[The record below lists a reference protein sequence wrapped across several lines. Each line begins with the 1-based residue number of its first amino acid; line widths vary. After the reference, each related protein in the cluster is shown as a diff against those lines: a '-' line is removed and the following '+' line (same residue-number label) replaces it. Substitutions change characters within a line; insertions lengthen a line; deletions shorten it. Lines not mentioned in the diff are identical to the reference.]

1 MTVTLDD
8 LVATVRREGERI
20 AAMPVDALA
29 ARVPAVPD
37 WTLEDVVRHT
47 GAVHRRVL
55 ATLDAAAADPTA
67 ERPGPQPLLPPGP
80 QCLVAYREVLD
91 AMLARF
97 AAADPDRPAP
107 SFVGLA
113 TVGWWI
119 RRQAHEVT
127 VHRFDAADAVHAAGG
142 PEPAPADAACAADGI
157 DELTDVMFPSRLP
170 PLPESLHGSTIHLH
184 GTDTA
189 DAEWLL
195 EFGADGVVASRAHA
209 KADVALRGPAQS
221 LLLVLWRRRP
231 LDVLEVFGD
240 ASIAERFLD
249 ITRF

>member
-1 MTVTLDD
+1 MSVTVDD

-29 ARVPAVPD
+29 AHVPAVPD

-47 GAVHRRVL
+47 GAVHRRVV
-55 ATLDAAAADPTA
+55 ATLEADPTA
-67 ERPGPQPLLPPGP
+67 ERPGPQPLLAAGP
-80 QCLVAYREVLD
+80 ECLVAYREVLD
-91 AMLARF
+91 VMLTRF

-107 SFVGLA
+107 SFAGLA

-119 RRQAHEVT
+119 RRQAHEAT

-142 PEPAPADAACAADGI
+142 PEPAPAHAACAADGV
-157 DELTDVMFPSRLP
+157 DELTEVFFRSRLP

-184 GTDTA
+184 GTDTP

-195 EFGADGVVASRAHA
+195 EFAADGVATSRAHA

-221 LLLVLWRRRP
+221 LLLVMWRRRP
-231 LDVLEVFGD
+231 IDVLEVFGD
-240 ASIAERFLD
+240 RGVAEEFLD